1 MSSMTDR
8 STLDRWLEG
17 TGPEH
22 PIRREIRFG
31 GMDDYLDELERL
43 LTTLERAAPTR
54 LGGKRRDFRGLTETE
69 RWQDLLSELLVA
81 RWSVC
86 QGVGFEFGGLGT
98 AQPDLV
104 LSEYDFGIEVT
115 RRSRNGA
122 VALRRSLYRG
132 LANVTPR
139 PQPVV
144 TLNAQPLAIWEGILA
159 QINDEAL
166 ATLRSGGRHLQAVV
180 RPARDGHPAATAD
193 IDLFAGPSAYPTIRY
208 SSPATTLAVTMLDI
222 EDLVVA
228 CLEDSRK
235 TKQGAAMPCFPRR
248 RWVFAGQCR
257 VASGQGR
264 LGQSTGSSSEAAAHV
279 RGRRADVRLGL
290 GTASVGARDWSKR
303 RRRCSAGDYRVERTD
318 GDGDCRRRTDPLR
331 EDDRHAVGVV
341 GRGPGRDRSLP
352 DHLVGSRP
360 NTPMIPR

>member
-1 MSSMTDR
+1 MTDR
-8 STLDRWLEG
+8 LALDRWLEG
-17 TGPEH
+17 TGSDH
-22 PIRREIRFG
+22 PIRREIRLG

-43 LTTLERAAPTR
+43 LTTLDRAAPTR
-54 LGGKRRDFRGLTETE
+54 LAGKRRDFRGLTDRE
-69 RWQDLLSELLVA
+69 RWRDLLSELLVA
-81 RWSVC
+81 RWLVR
-86 QGVGFEFGGLGT
+86 QGVGFDFGGPGT

-132 LANVTPR
+132 LASVTPR

-144 TLNAQPLAIWEGILA
+144 TLDAQPLAIWEGILA

-193 IDLFAGPSAYPTIRY
+193 IDLFGGPSAYPTIRY

-222 EDLVVA
+222 EDLVMA

-235 TKQGAAMPCFPRR
+235 TKQGAAMPCLL
-248 RWVFAGQCR
+248 V
-257 VASGQGR
+257 VD
-264 LGQSTGSSSEAAAHV
+264 GSSLVSAVWLRAKGAWANRLARILRQQHTFVAVALMFASVWEPPQLALGIGPNADDDV
-279 RGRRADVRLGL
+279 RRAIIGWSEQM
-290 GTASVGARDWSKR
+290 GMEIVG
-303 RRRCSAGDYRVERTD
+303 
-318 GDGDCRRRTDPLR
+318 
-331 EDDRHAVGVV
+331 ED
-341 GRGPGRDRSLP
+341 L
-352 DHLVGSRP
+352 
-360 NTPMIPR
+360 IP